1 MLVDCTDLLAATGAD
16 PGQFASLLRRQI
28 HQKTGCTASAGMGK
42 GNESFKGV
50 WSRIELKIF
59 FINVKML
66 FKGISKSHP
75 KFECYL

>member
-42 GNESFKGV
+42 GNKS
-50 WSRIELKIF
+50 LKEYGHDLSIK
-59 FINVKML
+59 N
-66 FKGISKSHP
+66 
-75 KFECYL
+75 